1 MCTQNI
7 PRVSWSIPQ
16 MASARLVFA
25 LLFGM
30 FMPAWLQNECIHGY
44 WVQFDADAPFR
55 LVEEIE
61 E

>member
-1 MCTQNI
+1 
-7 PRVSWSIPQ
+7 